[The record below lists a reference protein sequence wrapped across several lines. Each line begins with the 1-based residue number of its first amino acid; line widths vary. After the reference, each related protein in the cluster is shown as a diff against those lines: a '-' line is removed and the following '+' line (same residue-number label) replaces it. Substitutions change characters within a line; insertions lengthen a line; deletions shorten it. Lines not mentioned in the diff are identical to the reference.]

1 MAENKTYYYLKLK
14 EGFFD
19 SDEIKL
25 LESMD
30 NGYLYSNILLKM
42 YLKSLKGQG
51 MLVFKDYIPYNAKML
66 STVVN
71 HNVDVVEK
79 ALKIFQQLG
88 LIEILDNGTIFML
101 DMQQYIGSI
110 SSEGLRKSEYRKRI
124 ATEKQQQI
132 TDGGTLSH
140 ESPDIISIS
149 ISNSNSNYNYDIL
162 DYKKLLEIVKEEC
175 YSVYLRYSK
184 QVDEKGN
191 LQLVRQVTALL
202 EDLQGQYTYE
212 QLREVFRHANKTYI
226 VSPQYSTL
234 DIAWVL
240 KNIGKVMQTKETDTT
255 KTKEDIADN
264 SKGVW
269 DDALNKIGRLD

>member
-1 MAENKTYYYLKLK
+1 MAESKTYYYLKLK
-14 EGFFD
+14 ENFFD

-51 MLVFKDYIPYNAKML
+51 MLIFKDYIPYNAKML
-66 STVVN
+66 STIVN

-79 ALKIFQQLG
+79 ALQIFQQLG
-88 LIEILDNGTIFML
+88 LIEILDNGAIFML
-101 DMQQYIGSI
+101 DIQQFIGSI
-110 SSEGLRKSEYRKRI
+110 SNEGLRKAEYRKRI

-140 ESPDIISIS
+140 DCPDIISIS
-149 ISNSNSNYNYDIL
+149 ISNSNDIL
-162 DYKKLLEIVKEEC
+162 DYKNLLEIVKEEC
-175 YSVYLRYSK
+175 KTIYLRHSK
-184 QVDEKGN
+184 HVDEKGN

-202 EDLQGQYTYE
+202 EDLQGQYSYE

-226 VSPQYSTL
+226 VSPQYSNL

-240 KNIGKVMQTKETDTT
+240 KNIRKVMETEETDSPNDGGG
-255 KTKEDIADN
+255 KEDKP
-264 SKGVW
+264 KGFW
-269 DDALNKIGRLD
+269 DEKLNNLGRRD

>member
-1 MAENKTYYYLKLK
+1 MAESKTYYYLKLK
-14 EGFFD
+14 ENFFD
-19 SDEIKL
+19 CDEIKL

-51 MLVFKDYIPYNAKML
+51 MLIFKDYIPYNAKML
-66 STVVN
+66 STIVN

-101 DMQQYIGSI
+101 DIQQFIGSI
-110 SSEGLRKSEYRKRI
+110 SNEGLRKAAYRKRI
-124 ATEKQQQI
+124 ATERQQQI
-132 TDGGTLSH
+132 TDGGTMSH
-140 ESPDIISIS
+140 DCPDIISNS
-149 ISNSNSNYNYDIL
+149 ISNSNNNHDIL

-175 YSVYLRYSK
+175 NAIYLRHSK

-240 KNIGKVMQTKETDTT
+240 KNIRKVMETEETDSPNGGGSG
-255 KTKEDIADN
+255 EDKP
-264 SKGVW
+264 KGFW
-269 DDALNKIGRLD
+269 DEKLNNLGRRD